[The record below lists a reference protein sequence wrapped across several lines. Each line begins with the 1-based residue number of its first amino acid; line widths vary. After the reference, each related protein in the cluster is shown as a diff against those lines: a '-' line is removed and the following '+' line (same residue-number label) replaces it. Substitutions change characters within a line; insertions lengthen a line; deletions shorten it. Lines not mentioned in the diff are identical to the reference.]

1 MRKLSLAIA
10 FLFSLQA
17 HALVSPCSI
26 PVAAPNEV
34 FAIPNQV
41 VMLSGQRPIGM
52 CGFQFTTST
61 PDVLAIDPVM
71 LTDTTFT
78 IRILTLAP
86 GEGKVIVSGSLPG
99 GNNYTRVASS
109 IHVDSCEAGAHVL
122 KLAPIYN
129 AAPGKRL
136 HIEPEINGMFY
147 PLSFTWLVNGIPAA
161 STTYFDFVPPSNG
174 TFHLT
179 LVARSGCGDTTA
191 TTYVVANSKR
201 SRGARH

>member
-10 FLFSLQA
+10 CLLTWHA
-17 HALVSPCSI
+17 RALVSPCSI
-26 PVAAPNEV
+26 PVTGPSEV

-41 VMLSGQRPIGM
+41 VMLSGQRPIGI
-52 CGFQFTTST
+52 CGFQFTIST

-78 IRILTLAP
+78 VRVLTLAP
-86 GEGKVIVSGSLPG
+86 GEGKVIVSGYLPG
-99 GNNYTRVASS
+99 GNNYTRVAST
-109 IHVDSCEAGAHVL
+109 IHVDTCEAGAHVL
-122 KLAPIYN
+122 KLAALYN

-136 HIEPEINGMFY
+136 HIEPEIEGSFY

-174 TFHLT
+174 TFHVT
-179 LVARSGCGDTTA
+179 LVARSGCGETTA
-191 TTYVVANSKR
+191 TTYVVANSRR